1 MPAKQIAP
9 GLFELSLGVVNVFLL
24 ESDDGLAL
32 IDTGYP
38 NSADRILSGV
48 AELGRQPGDIRHII
62 VTHSHPDH
70 IGSLAALQW
79 ATGARTYIH
88 ALDGPI
94 ARAGTGFRPI
104 TPSPGL
110 VPFVM
115 HRMFMR
121 NPPVLEPA
129 QIDQE
134 VADGDVLPIAGGL
147 KAIHTP
153 GHSAG
158 HLAFLWPRGRLLIAG
173 DACATMFGLNLSI
186 GYEDHQ
192 AGHRS
197 LALLSGLDFEIACF
211 GHGRTIQQGAA
222 ERFRK
227 RWPPLVAV

>member
-24 ESDDGLAL
+24 EADDGLAL
-32 IDTGYP
+32 IDAGYP
-38 NSADRILSGV
+38 DNADRILSGV

-62 VTHSHPDH
+62 VTHAHPDH
-70 IGSLAALQW
+70 IGSLAALQR

-88 ALDGPI
+88 PLDAPI

-129 QIDQE
+129 QVDHE
-134 VADGDVLPIAGGL
+134 LADGEVLPIAGGL

-158 HLAFLWPRGRLLIAG
+158 HLVFLWPRGQLLIAG

-211 GHGRTIQQGAA
+211 GHGRAIQQGAA